1 MRAKLIRRASDP
13 LFRRTMRYNNSSLF
27 NWQTGGR
34 HRGGTSVRFREI
46 VKKTHPRIGICM
58 ARFEYCLLL
67 FIFID
72 VNMQMNIMNI
82 RGLKC

>member
-1 MRAKLIRRASDP
+1 M
-13 LFRRTMRYNNSSLF
+13 
-27 NWQTGGR
+27 
-34 HRGGTSVRFREI
+34 RFREI